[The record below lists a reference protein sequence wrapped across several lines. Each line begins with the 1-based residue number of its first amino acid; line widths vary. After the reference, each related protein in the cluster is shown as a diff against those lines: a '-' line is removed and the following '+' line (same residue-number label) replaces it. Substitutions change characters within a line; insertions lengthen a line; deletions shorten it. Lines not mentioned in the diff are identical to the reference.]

1 MRAASLVGRGRPYYV
16 LDDLRIDAAF
26 ASTTDAQDV
35 RQKVADGVID
45 SMSIVFRGQDWE
57 DIDGVRTCVRGE
69 LLAADLV
76 SIPSNARARILTMRS
91 LQQATIE
98 QARQAT
104 IDATLALARA
114 QIADAKRLL
123 PDSDDDAD
131 HPTRTEIRTFLRSL

>member
-76 SIPSNARARILTMRS
+76 SISSNARARILTMRS